1 MSSTVLN
8 TKIVSRNDTAA
19 NWTTKNPVLLKGEL
33 GIEIDTNLIK
43 IGNGT
48 ATWTELPYVNESA
61 PAETTYHAIPT
72 EGQSDLE
79 AIAAVVGAAEL
90 HEGDTAIVTRNIG
103 TAEHKSYTAY
113 VYNGSAWAAMD
124 GNYDAS
130 NVYFDAD
137 FTATEKVGTISIPS
151 SGSTTVAAQGKSV
164 KEFLAALLASEKQ
177 PSATQPAVSVNV
189 STGKAYEVGTT
200 VTPTYSASLSAGS
213 YTYGPQTG
221 STAKTW
227 SITNSAT
234 DEILTTA
241 TGSFAPIT
249 VGDSTNYSVTATA
262 TYDAGAM
269 PKTNIG
275 NDAPDKQIAA
285 GSKSATA
292 SQKITGFRNFFYGG
306 LTTSTAEAPLTSAI
320 IRGLTA
326 GGAYNGP
333 KTLNVNAAAGWKR
346 IVVAI
351 PASSTRAGI
360 TLVNLVST
368 LNADITA
375 DYKVGANVV
384 VEGADGYR
392 GVEYKVYTYEPAKLD
407 ASEQHKITLG

>member
-8 TKIVSRNDTAA
+8 TKIVVRNDTVA

-61 PAETTYHAIPT
+61 PAETTYHATPT
-72 EGQSDLE
+72 EGQSDLD

-103 TAEHKSYTAY
+103 TADHKSYTAY

-151 SGSTTVAAQGKSV
+151 SGSTKVAAQGKSV

-177 PSATQPAVSVNV
+177 PTATQPAVSVSV

-213 YTYGPQTG
+213 YTYGPATG
-221 STAKTW
+221 ITAKTW
-227 SITNSAT
+227 SVSNSAT
-234 DEILTTA
+234 DEVLTTA
-241 TGSFAPIT
+241 TGSFASVV

-292 SQKITGFRNFFYGG
+292 SQKITGFRNFFYGVVK
-306 LTTSTAEAPLTSAI
+306 TTELTSAI

-326 GGAYNGP
+326 GGAYNSS
-333 KTLNVNAAAGWKR
+333 KTFNVPVTVNDGVG
-346 IVVAI
+346 IVVAY

-360 TLVNLVST
+360 KEVLLTTSM
-368 LNADITA
+368 NADITA
-375 DYKVGANVV
+375 SYKVAANVN
-384 VEGADGYR
+384 VEGANGYDAVAYR
-392 GVEYKVYTYEPAKLD
+392 VYLFKPD
-407 ASEQHKITLG
+407 ALSSGQNHKITLA

>member
-1 MSSTVLN
+1 MPN
-8 TKIVSRNDTAA
+8 TILKTKLVIRNDSAE

-33 GIEIDTNLIK
+33 GIEIDTNLFK

-48 ATWTELPYVNESA
+48 SAWAALPYANESA
-61 PAETTYHAIPT
+61 PAETTYQAIPT
-72 EGQSDLE
+72 EGQTDLE
-79 AIAAVVGAAEL
+79 AIAAAVGSAEL
-90 HEGDTAIVTRNIG
+90 HEGDTAICIRNIG
-103 TAEHKSYTAY
+103 TADHKSYTAY
-113 VYNGSAWAAMD
+113 VYNGTNWAAMD

-151 SGSTTVAAQGKSV
+151 SGSTTVAAQGKSL
-164 KEFLAALLASEKQ
+164 KEFLTALLAAEKQ
-177 PSATQPAVSVNV
+177 PSVTQPAVTVNM

-213 YTYGPQTG
+213 YTYGPATG
-221 STAKTW
+221 ITAKTW
-227 SITNSAT
+227 SVTNSAT
-234 DEILTTA
+234 DETLTTA
-241 TGSFAPIT
+241 TGSFANVV

-275 NDAPDKQIAA
+275 NDAPDKQIPA

-292 SQKITGFRNFFYGG
+292 SQKITGYRNFFYGG
-306 LTTSTAEAPLTSAI
+306 LTTSSTEAPLTSAI
-320 IRGLTA
+320 IRGLTK
-326 GGAYNGP
+326 GGAYNSP
-333 KTLNVNAAAGWKR
+333 KTLNVNAATGWKR

-351 PASSTRAGI
+351 PASSSRAGI

-375 DYKVGANVV
+375 DYKVAANVN
-384 VEGADGYR
+384 VEGADGYAA
-392 GVEYKVYTYEPAKLD
+392 VAYKIYVYEPAKLD
-407 ASEQHKITLG
+407 ASEQHKITLE

>member
-1 MSSTVLN
+1 MPNTVLK
-8 TKIVSRNDTAA
+8 TKLVIRNDSAE

-33 GIEIDTNLIK
+33 GIEIDTNLFK

-48 ATWTELPYVNESA
+48 SAWAALPYANESA
-61 PAETTYHAIPT
+61 PAETTYQAIPT
-72 EGQSDLE
+72 EGQTDLE
-79 AIAAVVGAAEL
+79 AIAAAVGSAEL
-90 HEGDTAIVTRNIG
+90 HEGDTAICIRNIG
-103 TAEHKSYTAY
+103 TADHKSYTAY
-113 VYNGSAWAAMD
+113 VYNGTNWAAMD

-151 SGSTTVAAQGKSV
+151 SGSTTVAAQGKSL
-164 KEFLAALLASEKQ
+164 KEFLTALLAAEKQ
-177 PSATQPAVSVNV
+177 PSVTQPAVTVNM

-213 YTYGPQTG
+213 YTYGPATG
-221 STAKTW
+221 ITAKTW
-227 SITNSAT
+227 SVTNSAT
-234 DEILTTA
+234 DETLTTA
-241 TGSFAPIT
+241 TGSFAN
-249 VGDSTNYSVTATA
+249 VVVADNTNYSVTATA

-275 NDAPDKQIAA
+275 NDAPSKQIPA

-292 SQKITGFRNFFYGG
+292 SQKITGYRNFFYGG
-306 LTTSTAEAPLTSAI
+306 LTTSTAEAPLTSDI
-320 IRGLTA
+320 IRGLNK
-326 GGAYNGP
+326 GGAYNSP
-333 KTLNVNAAAGWKR
+333 KTLNVNAATGWKR

-351 PASSTRAGI
+351 PASSSRAGI

-375 DYKVGANVV
+375 DYKVAANVN
-384 VEGADGYR
+384 VEGADGYTA
-392 GVEYKVYTYEPAKLD
+392 VAYKIYVYEPAKLD